1 MDISRGLNAVN
12 VVTNAQRA
20 EQGRAWVHALANK
33 VMIVKYDKIIR
44 DKVPEIIKA
53 NDGKCDTKV
62 VNGYEA
68 IGYLIEKIHEEADEL
83 LEARNV
89 EGKAIE
95 ELGDI
100 LECVCAIASKM
111 SVPMERIDFVRTN
124 KAFNRGRFDN
134 NIILL
139 EATK

>member
-1 MDISRGLNAVN
+1 M
-12 VVTNAQRA
+12 
-20 EQGRAWVHALANK
+20 
-33 VMIVKYDKIIR
+33 KYDKIIR

-53 NDGKCDTKV
+53 NGSKRDTKV

-68 IGYLIEKIHEEADEL
+68 IGYLIEKIHEETDEL
-83 LEARNV
+83 SEARNV

-100 LECVCAIASKM
+100 LECIYSIASKM
-111 SVPMERIDFVRTN
+111 SVPMERIDFVRNN
-124 KAFNRGRFDN
+124 KALDRGRFDK